1 MMSKDTSKKLGVAGS
16 AILTIALFAAIP
28 LMYFVTDAPTSIIV
42 IALAA
47 VIVLSTVLI
56 YYSIQRLREIEGGLE
71 DDIDNY

>member
-47 VIVLSTVLI
+47 VIVLSAVLI

>member
-28 LMYFVTDAPTSIIV
+28 LMYFVTDAPASLIV

-47 VIVLSTVLI
+47 VIVLSAVLI
-56 YYSIQRLREIEGGLE
+56 YHSIQRLREIEGGLE